1 MDDFGKQ
8 LVAAVIWLAVLA
20 FLAGAAVV
28 GVLVWLWPYLPAIRL
43 DWGR

>member
-20 FLAGAAVV
+20 FLAEWVSARHVEEGE
-28 GVLVWLWPYLPAIRL
+28 R
-43 DWGR
+43 